1 MSATA
6 TAPLAELRAGLL
18 RLHKRLL
25 ERERGQYQREHGPVE
40 SQHALLG
47 LLLSH
52 PQFQWLRALSE
63 LIVNVDEALEDE
75 FTTPD
80 IAQALFEEAHDL
92 LAFVTPANE
101 FQTRYAEA
109 RDADPDVL
117 VDSSTLY
124 RLLRSDTG
132 AS

>member
-1 MSATA
+1 MTEHATP
-6 TAPLAELRAGLL
+6 PLAELRAGLL

-25 ERERGQYQREHGPVE
+25 ERERGQYQRAHGPVD
-40 SQHALLG
+40 SQHVLLG
-47 LLLSH
+47 LVLSH
-52 PQFQWLRALSE
+52 PQFQWLRTLSE
-63 LIVNVDEALEDE
+63 LIVNIDEALEDE
-75 FTTPD
+75 LTTPD
-80 IAQALFEEAHDL
+80 IAQALVEEARDL

-124 RLLRSDTG
+124 RLLRS
-132 AS
+132 

>member
-1 MSATA
+1 VTEHAPP
-6 TAPLAELRAGLL
+6 PLAELRAGLL

-25 ERERGQYQREHGPVE
+25 ERERGRYQREHGPVD
-40 SQHALLG
+40 SQHVLLG
-47 LLLSH
+47 LVLSH
-52 PQFQWLRALSE
+52 PQFQWLRTLSE
-63 LIVNVDEALEDE
+63 LIVNIDEALEDD
-75 FTTPD
+75 TTPD
-80 IAQALFEEAHDL
+80 IAQALVEEARDL

-124 RLLRSDTG
+124 RLLRS
-132 AS
+132 